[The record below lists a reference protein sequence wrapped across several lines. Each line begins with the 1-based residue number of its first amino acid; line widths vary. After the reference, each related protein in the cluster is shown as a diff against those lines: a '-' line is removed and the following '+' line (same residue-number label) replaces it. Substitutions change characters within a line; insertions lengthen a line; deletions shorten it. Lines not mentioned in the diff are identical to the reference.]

1 MKHELFPSFP
11 CRRWHVC
18 FLLLITVLCSC
29 HKLDLVEPDHCS
41 YQGTTEFIDSSRASE
56 LSRIICQTL
65 NEEKIPG
72 IQVSI
77 RDSSGQSWDLSS
89 GFSDLEQNR
98 LLQQTDL
105 LRIGSVTKMYT
116 ATLILKLVEEGSLR
130 LDQKLSTFFPEYPSV
145 RNVAVRNLLNHSSG
159 IVDIF
164 SIPALFVSSSAFPD
178 KFWDPHHLAEIC
190 LEKNLEFEP
199 GTDQSYSNTNFILLG
214 LIAEQVTG
222 MKIHVLFREKLFAPL
237 GLEST
242 ALVPYA
248 PPPPN
253 LINGYVRHYALSMS
267 EWYTFKPEHTSW
279 STLAYSAGALVTN
292 ARELSRFVHL
302 LFQNRILDQE
312 ILSSMLEFEGNR
324 GLGISR
330 ISVNGRQMYGHE
342 GEITGFESVAVYDP
356 ATGTTISICS
366 NKTPFDIYSFL
377 DQIEA
382 HLE

>member
-11 CRRWHVC
+11 SRRWHVC
-18 FLLLITVLCSC
+18 FMLLITFLFSC
-29 HKLDLVEPDHCS
+29 QKLEVVEPDSCS
-41 YQGTTEFIDSSRASE
+41 FQSTTEIIDSSSASE

-77 RDSSGQSWDLSS
+77 RDSTGKSWNIAS
-89 GFSDLEQNR
+89 GFSDLDQNR
-98 LLQQTDL
+98 LLHDSDL

-116 ATLILKLVEEGSLR
+116 ATLILKLIEEGSVQ
-130 LDQKLSTFFPEYPSV
+130 LDQKLSSFFPEYHTV
-145 RNVAVRNLLNHSSG
+145 RDVTVRNLLNHSSG

-178 KFWDPHHLAEIC
+178 KFWNPHHLAEIC
-190 LEKNLEFEP
+190 MEKNLEFDP

-222 MKIHVLFREKLFAPL
+222 MKIHMVFRERLFAPL
-237 GLEST
+237 DLENTS
-242 ALVPYA
+242 LVPYA

-253 LINGYVRHYALSMS
+253 LISGHVRHYALSMS
-267 EWYTFKPEHTSW
+267 EWYTFKPDHTSW

-292 ARELSRFVHL
+292 ASELSRFVHL

-312 ILSSMLEFEGNR
+312 TLSSMLDFEGDR

-356 ATGTTISICS
+356 ATGTTIAICS
-366 NKTPFDIYSFL
+366 NKTPFDIYTLL

-382 HLE
+382 QLE